1 MGWGE
6 VRGAR
11 SATVRARTGSGTE
24 AMEIAACRASRAE
37 PPPPKGATPLLKA
50 LWHAAREEW
59 EAAHHI
65 AQDVDSADG
74 AWVHAYLHRVEG
86 DEDNAGY
93 WYRRAGKP
101 HCESSLQSEWTE
113 IAEALL

>member
-1 MGWGE
+1 MDID
-6 VRGAR
+6 AF
-11 SATVRARTGSGTE
+11 
-24 AMEIAACRASRAE
+24 RASLAE
-37 PPPPKGATPLLKA
+37 PTPPKGATPLLKA

-93 WYRRAGKP
+93 WYRSAGTP
-101 HCESSLQSEWTE
+101 HCERSLQSEWPE
-113 IAEALL
+113 RSEERRAGKEGVSLCRSRWSLP